1 MHECLNCEAPVDDS
15 QICWSCSKVL
25 RRLLRGVPWL
35 LDRLHETA
43 YGQGKTAREKLRV
56 SGEGE
61 KPGLP
66 LNMRA
71 ADVRRELITCTLGAF
86 IRCAVPYGLVGPILP
101 WQWRSLAVTD
111 AHRATP
117 GGADDLAEH
126 PAELMQWHGVD
137 ALLGDVRRLSE
148 EGERLIDLPADS
160 HYYGPCPQCA
170 SGLYADADDASPEV
184 RCGGCMWAWPIDWV
198 RDNALQSANR
208 QQYSAADCLRLV
220 RVLRGDSAPPR
231 SSFYALLTQ
240 VQPSEIVGDRV
251 WYRLGD
257 VVEVLDEHARAE
269 AARLAEGRKK
279 RGRPRKAKKVVAS
292 TSSCVTVDTSTHK
305 GRES

>member
-1 MHECLNCEAPVDDS
+1 MRECLNCTAPVDDS
-15 QICWSCSKVL
+15 QICWSCSKIL

-71 ADVRRELITCTLGAF
+71 ADVRRDLIRVLVIEA
-86 IRCAVPYGLVGPILP
+86 AAPWSVPVDFVGPLQR
-101 WQWRSLAVTD
+101 WQYRWSAESPGLSQLRDNS
-111 AHRATP
+111 AT
-117 GGADDLAEH
+117 
-126 PAELMQWHGVD
+126 LMFAPGVD
-137 ALLGDVRRLSE
+137 VVLKRLRALCE
-148 EGERLIDLPADS
+148 EGERLIDLPSDS

-184 RCGGCMWAWPIDWV
+184 QCGGCMWAWPIDWV
-198 RDNALQSANR
+198 RDMALQSANR

-220 RVLRGDSAPPR
+220 RVLGRDVAR

-240 VQPSEIVGDRV
+240 VQPSEIVGERV

-279 RGRPRKAKKVVAS
+279 RGRPRKPKKVVAS
-292 TSSCVTVDTSTHK
+292 TLEPDTVDASTQ
-305 GRES
+305 

>member
-1 MHECLNCEAPVDDS
+1 MRECLNCTAPVDDS

-35 LDRLHETA
+35 LERLHETA

-71 ADVRRELITCTLGAF
+71 ADVRRDLTRLLVVEA
-86 IRCAVPYGLVGPILP
+86 AAPWSVPVDFVGPLQR
-101 WQWRSLAVTD
+101 WQWRWSAW
-111 AHRATP
+111 AP
-117 GGADDLAEH
+117 GLSQLVDNSAL
-126 PAELMQWHGVD
+126 LMFAPGVD
-137 ALLGDVRRLSE
+137 VVLDRLRTLCE
-148 EGERLIDLPADS
+148 EGERLIDLPSDS

-170 SGLYADADDASPEV
+170 TGLYTDADHSGSEV
-184 RCGGCMWAWPIDWV
+184 KCGGCMWAWPIEWV

-220 RVLRGDSAPPR
+220 RVLGRDVAR

-240 VQPSEIVGDRV
+240 VQPSEIVGERV

-257 VVEVLDEHARAE
+257 VVEALDEHARAE

-279 RGRPRKAKKVVAS
+279 RGRPRKTKKVVAS
-292 TSSCVTVDTSTHK
+292 TRKPDTVDASTQE
-305 GRES
+305 G

>member
-1 MHECLNCEAPVDDS
+1 MRECLNCAAPVDDS

-35 LDRLHETA
+35 LERLHETA

-71 ADVRRELITCTLGAF
+71 ADVRRDLIRLL
-86 IRCAVPYGLVGPILP
+86 AVEAAAPWSVPVDFVGPLQR
-101 WQWRSLAVTD
+101 WQWRWSAWAPGLSQMVD
-111 AHRATP
+111 NSAT
-117 GGADDLAEH
+117 
-126 PAELMQWHGVD
+126 LMFAPGVD
-137 ALLGDVRRLSE
+137 VVLDRLRTLCE
-148 EGERLIDLPADS
+148 EGERLIDLPGDS

-170 SGLYADADDASPEV
+170 SGLYADADDTSPEV
-184 RCGGCMWAWPIDWV
+184 KCGGCMWAWPIDWV

-220 RVLRGDSAPPR
+220 RVLGRDVAR

-257 VVEVLDEHARAE
+257 VVEALDEHARAE

-279 RGRPRKAKKVVAS
+279 RGRPRKSKKVVAS
-292 TSSCVTVDTSTHK
+292 TVSRATVDASTQQ
-305 GRES
+305 G

>member
-1 MHECLNCEAPVDDS
+1 MRECLNCTAPVDDS

-25 RRLLRGVPWL
+25 RRLLRDVPWL

-71 ADVRRELITCTLGAF
+71 SDVRRDLTRLLVVEA
-86 IRCAVPYGLVGPILP
+86 AAPWSVPVDFVGPLQR
-101 WQWRSLAVTD
+101 WQYRWSAESPGLSQLRDNS
-111 AHRATP
+111 AT
-117 GGADDLAEH
+117 
-126 PAELMQWHGVD
+126 LMFAPGVD
-137 ALLGDVRRLSE
+137 VVLKRLRTLCE
-148 EGERLIDLPADS
+148 EGERLIDLPSDS

-184 RCGGCMWAWPIDWV
+184 QCGGCAWSWPIDWV
-198 RDNALQSANR
+198 RDMALQSANR

-220 RVLRGDSAPPR
+220 RVLGRDVAR
-231 SSFYALLTQ
+231 SSFYALLAQ
-240 VQPSEIVGDRV
+240 VQPSEIVGERV

-257 VVEVLDEHARAE
+257 VVEVLDEHVRAE
-269 AARLAEGRKK
+269 AARLADGRKK
-279 RGRPRKAKKVVAS
+279 RGRPRKGKKVVAS
-292 TSSCVTVDTSTHK
+292 TQHCVTVDASTTK
-305 GRES
+305 EG

>member
-1 MHECLNCEAPVDDS
+1 MRECVNCSAEVDDS
-15 QICWSCSKVL
+15 EICWPCAKVL
-25 RRLLRGVPWL
+25 TRLLRGVPWL

-71 ADVRRELITCTLGAF
+71 ADVRRALLRLVVVEA
-86 IRCAVPYGLVGPILP
+86 AASWSVPLDFVGPLQR
-101 WQWRSLAVTD
+101 WQWRWPLG
-111 AHRATP
+111 RPAT
-117 GGADDLAEH
+117 GQLVDNCAL
-126 PAELMQWHGVD
+126 LMFAPGVD
-137 ALLGDVRRLSE
+137 VVLRRLRELCE
-148 EGERLIDLPADS
+148 EGERLIDLPRDS
-160 HYYGPCPQCA
+160 HYFGPCPQCA
-170 SGLYADADDASPEV
+170 SGLYADADDVSPEV
-184 RCGGCMWAWPIDWV
+184 KCGGCMWAWPIDWV

-220 RVLRGDSAPPR
+220 RVLRGDAAPPR

-240 VQPSEIVGDRV
+240 VQPSEIDGERV

-257 VVEVLDEHARAE
+257 VVGVLDEHARAE

-279 RGRPRKAKKVVAS
+279 RGRPRKNKKVVAS
-292 TSSCVTVDTSTHK
+292 T
-305 GRES
+305 

>member
-1 MHECLNCEAPVDDS
+1 MEDS
-15 QICWSCSKVL
+15 QICWPCAKVL

-71 ADVRRELITCTLGAF
+71 SDVRRDLLRLLVTDTAVRYGVPLDLI
-86 IRCAVPYGLVGPILP
+86 GPLAR
-101 WQWRSLAVTD
+101 WQWRYVASLSALSQLLSHT
-111 AHRATP
+111 T
-117 GGADDLAEH
+117 
-126 PAELMQWHGVD
+126 ELMYAPGIHEVLQRLR
-137 ALLGDVRRLSE
+137 ALCE
-148 EGERLIDLPADS
+148 EGERLIDLPPES
-160 HYYGPCPQCA
+160 QYFGPCPQCA
-170 SGLYADADDASPEV
+170 SGLYADIEEV
-184 RCGGCMWAWPIDWV
+184 SSSVDCLRCDWSWPISWV
-198 RDNALQSANR
+198 RDMALQSANR

-220 RVLRGDSAPPR
+220 RVLGRDVAR

-240 VQPSEIVGDRV
+240 VQPSDIQGDRL

-257 VVEVLDEHARAE
+257 VVEALDEHARAE

-279 RGRPRKAKKVVAS
+279 RGRPRKSKKVVAS
-292 TSSCVTVDTSTHK
+292 TNGCVTVDASTLE
-305 GRES
+305 G

>member
-1 MHECLNCEAPVDDS
+1 MQECSNCQAEVEDS
-15 QICWSCSKVL
+15 QICWPCAKVL

-71 ADVRRELITCTLGAF
+71 SEVRRELITCTLGAF
-86 IRCAVPYGLVGPILP
+86 IRCAAPYGLIGPLLP
-101 WQWRSLAVTD
+101 WQWRSVAVTD
-111 AHRATP
+111 AHRPTP

-126 PAELMQWHGVD
+126 PGELMRWDGAAEL
-137 ALLGDVRRLSE
+137 LGAVRRLSQ
-148 EGERLIDLPADS
+148 EGERLIDLPPES
-160 HYYGPCPQCA
+160 QYFGPCPQCA
-170 SGLYADADDASPEV
+170 SGLYADIEEV
-184 RCGGCMWAWPIDWV
+184 SSSVDCLRCDWSWPISWV
-198 RDNALQSANR
+198 RDMALQSANR

-220 RVLRGDSAPPR
+220 RVLGRDVAR

-240 VQPSEIVGDRV
+240 VQPSDIQGDRV

-257 VVEVLDEHARAE
+257 VVEALDEQERLDAE
-269 AARLAEGRKK
+269 RREQGKRK
-279 RGRPRKAKKVVAS
+279 RGRPRKATLQIVDAS
-292 TSSCVTVDTSTHK
+292 VI
-305 GRES
+305 

>member
-1 MHECLNCEAPVDDS
+1 MRECLNCAAPVDDS

-35 LDRLHETA
+35 LERLHETA

-71 ADVRRELITCTLGAF
+71 ADVRRDLIRLL
-86 IRCAVPYGLVGPILP
+86 AVEAAAPWSVPVDFVGPLQR
-101 WQWRSLAVTD
+101 WQWRWSAWAPGLSQMVD
-111 AHRATP
+111 NSAT
-117 GGADDLAEH
+117 
-126 PAELMQWHGVD
+126 LMFAPGVD
-137 ALLGDVRRLSE
+137 VVLDRLRTLCE
-148 EGERLIDLPADS
+148 EGERLIDLPGDS

-170 SGLYADADDASPEV
+170 SGLCADADDTSPEV
-184 RCGGCMWAWPIDWV
+184 KCGGCMWAWPIDWV

-220 RVLRGDSAPPR
+220 RVLGRDVAR

-257 VVEVLDEHARAE
+257 VVEALDEHARAE

-279 RGRPRKAKKVVAS
+279 RGRPRKSKKVVAS
-292 TSSCVTVDTSTHK
+292 TVSRATVDASTQQ
-305 GRES
+305 G

>member
-1 MHECLNCEAPVDDS
+1 MRECLNCTAPVDDS

-71 ADVRRELITCTLGAF
+71 ADVRRDLTRLLVIDA
-86 IRCAVPYGLVGPILP
+86 AAAWSVPVDFVGPLQR
-101 WQWRSLAVTD
+101 WQYRWSVESPGLAQLAQLVD
-111 AHRATP
+111 NSATVMFAP
-117 GGADDLAEH
+117 
-126 PAELMQWHGVD
+126 GVD
-137 ALLGDVRRLSE
+137 VVLKRLRTLCE

-170 SGLYADADDASPEV
+170 SGLYADADDTSPEV
-184 RCGGCMWAWPIDWV
+184 KCGGCMWAWPIDWV

-220 RVLRGDSAPPR
+220 RVLRGESAPPR

-292 TSSCVTVDTSTHK
+292 TSSCVTVDASTHK

>member
-1 MHECLNCEAPVDDS
+1 MRECLNCTAPVDDS

-71 ADVRRELITCTLGAF
+71 ADVRRDLTRLLVVEA
-86 IRCAVPYGLVGPILP
+86 AAAWSVPVDFVGPLQR
-101 WQWRSLAVTD
+101 WQFRWSAESPGLAQLSQLVD
-111 AHRATP
+111 NSATVMFAP
-117 GGADDLAEH
+117 
-126 PAELMQWHGVD
+126 GVD
-137 ALLGDVRRLSE
+137 VVLKRLRTLCE

-170 SGLYADADDASPEV
+170 SGLYADADDTSPEV
-184 RCGGCMWAWPIDWV
+184 KCGGCMWAWPIDWV

-220 RVLRGDSAPPR
+220 RVLRGGSAPPR

-292 TSSCVTVDTSTHK
+292 TSSCVTVDASTHK